1 MKRKVLVCMSYL
13 ASYIVGLV
21 FQVIYGLIKVKI
33 EIAWPLYVTILMTVK
48 TPEKKIINF
57 ILLSSPHTGLNIAQV
72 IYDKLILWNFDKK
85 VFCLV
90 LDNSSAN
97 DACIKALLNTPIKK

>member
-1 MKRKVLVCMSYL
+1 MSYL

-48 TPEKKIINF
+48 TPEKE
-57 ILLSSPHTGLNIAQV
+57 LSTLYYYHLHT
-72 IYDKLILWNFDKK
+72 
-85 VFCLV
+85 LV
-90 LDNSSAN
+90 
-97 DACIKALLNTPIKK
+97 